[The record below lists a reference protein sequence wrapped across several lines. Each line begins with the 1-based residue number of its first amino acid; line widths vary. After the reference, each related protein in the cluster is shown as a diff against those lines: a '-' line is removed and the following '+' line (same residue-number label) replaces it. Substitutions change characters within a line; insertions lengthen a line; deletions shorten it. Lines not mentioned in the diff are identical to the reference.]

1 MAKADWG
8 TKRQCASCGAPFYD
22 LNKQP
27 ILCPKCGA
35 EFHPEQLL
43 KPRRTR
49 PDEKPVVPKPAP
61 IPKEEPAAEEETA
74 EEELIEDVTELGED
88 EDDMAEVIDTTEE
101 PDSGR

>member
-1 MAKADWG
+1 MAKANWG

-49 PDEKPVVPKPAP
+49 PEEKPVVPKPAP
-61 IPKEEPAAEEETA
+61 IPKEEPAAGEEEVA

-88 EDDMAEVIDTTEE
+88 EDDMAEVLDTTEE
-101 PDSGR
+101 EPGP